1 MLPPVDR
8 LHVATLNILN
18 LADRWPERQ
27 GLIFADMA
35 ALQPDLLALQE
46 VVYVM
51 QQDRLIGGG
60 VRLVGILLYAW
71 SCIMGWTYASGSAE
85 PS

>member
-1 MLPPVDR
+1 MDR

-18 LADRWPERQ
+18 LADRWPERLP
-27 GLIFADMA
+27 LILADMA

-51 QQDRLIGGG
+51 QQDRLIGAAGEG
-60 VRLVGILLYAW
+60 HYLAVR
-71 SCIMGWTYASGSAE
+71 GWAARPE
-85 PS
+85 